1 MPTSISPHPLA
12 HLFIAK
18 EHTRDTR
25 DRGGIRSCYHRSMEL
40 IRSSQGHLSV
50 PSSNYPSRHKRSIS
64 QTPRKHLACHTF
76 EKSVHGQSHN
86 TFPSR
91 DQRLVQ
97 PENPKSQPN
106 ASVKEVQGI
115 HQVAQALT
123 QQVPSNES
131 SVECC
136 SGCHRFKE

>member
-1 MPTSISPHPLA
+1 
-12 HLFIAK
+12 
-18 EHTRDTR
+18 
-25 DRGGIRSCYHRSMEL
+25 MEL

-106 ASVKEVQGI
+106 ASVKEAQGI

-131 SVECC
+131 SVVVVLVVIDARNDPQDTIAIPTMQAYTWVQP
-136 SGCHRFKE
+136 GHKNTLAIPAH